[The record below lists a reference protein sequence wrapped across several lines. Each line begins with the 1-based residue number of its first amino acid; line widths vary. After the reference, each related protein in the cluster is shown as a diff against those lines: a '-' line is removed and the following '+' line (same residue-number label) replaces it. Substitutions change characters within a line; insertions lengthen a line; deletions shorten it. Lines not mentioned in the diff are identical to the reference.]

1 MTTAAGRN
9 LILYPWFK
17 FLQNLLFWQAVW
29 FLFFQNTLSAA
40 DAILL
45 YAVYDIATTVL
56 EVPSGYMSDRL
67 GRRATLIASS
77 VAGFLGM
84 VVFATGETFVAF
96 VLGQTLLGASI
107 AFVSGT
113 DSAFL
118 YESLVAEGREDEV
131 EAQELRAWRFTF
143 SGLACSA
150 VIGGLMA
157 LWSFEMAFAASAIA
171 FGASVI
177 VIWRCIE
184 PPHVGEG
191 LSTITDWTRIR
202 NLWAALTKPVLIW
215 LFALS
220 TLMYG
225 FSHIPFVFGQ
235 PFILAALDQ
244 VGLAGEAPLVSGGVT
259 AIMMLISVGTSMMA
273 PRLRKTLGLPVL
285 LCTAFAMQIFL
296 AAVLAVTNS
305 VIAISFLLLRM
316 VPDSLSRPFILARI
330 QPELS
335 DDSRATYLSVRSLAG
350 RILFAASL
358 WAASLSTS
366 EVRQMSHSE
375 ISTVLTWYVAAGL
388 FCLIGLALF
397 ARRAS
402 VADGKKL
409 A

>member
-1 MTTAAGRN
+1 MTTSTAKN
-9 LILYPWFK
+9 LTLYPWFK

-77 VAGFLGM
+77 AAGFVAM
-84 VVFATGETFVAF
+84 VIFAASDTFTAF
-96 VLGQTLLGASI
+96 VFGQIFLGASI

-118 YESLVAEGREDEV
+118 YESLVAEGREGEV

-150 VIGGLMA
+150 VIGGAVA
-157 LWSFEMAFAASAIA
+157 LWSFELAFGASAIA
-171 FGASVI
+171 FAAAIYVTWQC
-177 VIWRCIE
+177 VE
-184 PPHVGEG
+184 PPRSGTHLAKGMEWLRFRSLG
-191 LSTITDWTRIR
+191 
-202 NLWAALTKPVLIW
+202 AAFTKPVLIW

-235 PFILAALDQ
+235 PFILAALDK
-244 VGLAGEAPLVSGGVT
+244 VGLAGEAPLVSGIVT
-259 AIMMLISVGTSMMA
+259 AIMMIISVGTSMIA
-273 PRLRKTLGLPVL
+273 PRLRKRVGLPVL
-285 LCTAFAMQIFL
+285 LCAAFAMQIFL
-296 AAVLAVTNS
+296 AAVLALTSS
-305 VIAISFLLLRM
+305 VVAIAFLFLRM

-330 QPELS
+330 HPLLT
-335 DDSRATYLSVRSLAG
+335 DDSRATYLSLRSLSG
-350 RILFAASL
+350 RVLFAASL
-358 WAASLSTS
+358 WAASLSTTA
-366 EVRQMSHSE
+366 VGQMVHSE
-375 ISTVLTWYVAAGL
+375 ISAVLTWYVVAGVL
-388 FCLIGLALF
+388 SLLGLIF
-397 ARRAS
+397 MARRAA
-402 VADGKKL
+402 VENTN
-409 A
+409 